1 MSGTIPFPSESDE
14 EIVDRVTAGRRPE
27 WPSNNPSKLL
37 RKQIEASWNQE
48 PNERPAAFK
57 VLRTLLTLDEA
68 QHQKST
74 ISVQDLDDEV
84 TVGEQGRVNSDPGE
98 GGFLDRL

>member
-1 MSGTIPFPSESDE
+1 M
-14 EIVDRVTAGRRPE
+14 
-27 WPSNNPSKLL
+27 
-37 RKQIEASWNQE
+37 
-48 PNERPAAFK
+48 
-57 VLRTLLTLDEA
+57 LTLDEA